1 MAEYD
6 LLVSAAFGMEA
17 IVVRELKE
25 LGYENPVVEDG
36 KIRFRAKSSAIC
48 RTNLWLRCAE
58 RVQVVVADFR
68 AKNFDELFDQVKATP
83 WEEWLAVDAKF
94 PVTARCVRSDIRSVP
109 NTQKMVKRAIVDRLR
124 QVYMRHWFEESGTE
138 YNVDCNIVGDRVL
151 LTIDATGDGLH
162 KRGYRKLVGQA
173 PLRETVAAGLVKL
186 SYWNRD
192 RLLVDPF
199 CGSGTIPIEA
209 AMIARN
215 LAPGRNRS
223 FQAENWPQIPR
234 SDWIAAR
241 QEVKDLENRQQLSV
255 PIIATDRDRSAIKIA
270 VQAARQAGVSTDI
283 HFDVKDFIAFPTNRD
298 AGVLICNPPYG
309 ERLGD
314 ADEVRQLYRDMGELL
329 RPLDDW
335 SLYILTSYDGF
346 EREFGKRADR
356 RRKLYNARIA
366 CTFYQYLGPKP
377 GGPARTDEPAT
388 EDASSFDPEFHRE
401 RDTPVES
408 FDDSD
413 ESEVR
418 PAFVQMPEESV
429 APVEER
435 PAPPAPPVV
444 EPSKNPWL
452 QARAPRVSRPE
463 PTPEPEAPSSV
474 EDAVAATEESAP
486 VIEDVA
492 RQPEEPAPQPIQS
505 EPIQS
510 ESADQE
516 APRFAEESRPESEE
530 VPSSPTD
537 PSPLPAPNEP
547 VHEPTQQETQQE
559 PQQTAPE
566 SPAPVETP
574 PAAES
579 EEKNPDVKHPWK
591 KMPWKRK

>member
-25 LGYENPVVEDG
+25 LGYQDVVVEDG
-36 KIRFRAKSSAIC
+36 KVRFRADSSAIC

-68 AKNFDELFDQVKATP
+68 ARDFDELFDQVKATP
-83 WEEWLAVDAKF
+83 WEEWLTVDARF
-94 PVTARCVRSDIRSVP
+94 PVTARCVRSEIRSVP

-138 YNVDCNIVGDRVL
+138 YSVDCNIVGDRVL
-151 LTIDATGDGLH
+151 LTIDTTGDGLH

-223 FQAENWPQIPR
+223 FQSEHWPQIPR
-234 SDWIAAR
+234 SQWVAAR
-241 QEVKDLENRQQLSV
+241 QEVKDLENRQPLSI
-255 PIIATDRDRSAIKIA
+255 PIIATDRDRSAIKLA
-270 VQAARQAGVSTDI
+270 VQHARNAGVTTDI
-283 HFDVKDFIAFPTNRD
+283 HFDVKDFIAFPTHRD
-298 AGVLICNPPYG
+298 AGILICNPPYG

-329 RPLDDW
+329 RPLEDW

-377 GGPARTDEPAT
+377 GSTSRPDESIVDDSVVSEAT
-388 EDASSFDPEFHRE
+388 SSE
-401 RDTPVES
+401 RDVELKTVCEPVREIPTEPLPAS
-408 FDDSD
+408 PEPQVVPSSIEKTEEQDPPVVSD
-413 ESEVR
+413 R
-418 PAFVQMPEESV
+418 PVPT
-429 APVEER
+429 
-435 PAPPAPPVV
+435 APPVV

-463 PTPEPEAPSSV
+463 PPRPQETPPAVEPTPPVSEEQPKQDVAPS
-474 EDAVAATEESAP
+474 
-486 VIEDVA
+486 
-492 RQPEEPAPQPIQS
+492 
-505 EPIQS
+505 
-510 ESADQE
+510 
-516 APRFAEESRPESEE
+516 
-530 VPSSPTD
+530 D
-537 PSPLPAPNEP
+537 PSPLPPPPSEAIPEP
-547 VHEPTQQETQQE
+547 SQEL
-559 PQQTAPE
+559 QQTKPTDPPK
-566 SPAPVETP
+566 PAEETP
-574 PAAES
+574 PTGEQES
-579 EEKNPDVKHPWK
+579 GSQFTHPWK
-591 KMPWKRK
+591 KMPWKRKT